1 MDRTFT
7 QILGQLD
14 GIENELSEIFDRRL
28 PAITDRHE
36 LNSRET
42 REELD
47 EMWDLIRGLHDAVHA
62 ITRRLAEIEQ
72 APARWS

>member
-7 QILGQLD
+7 
-14 GIENELSEIFDRRL
+14 
-28 PAITDRHE
+28 
-36 LNSRET
+36 
-42 REELD
+42 LD